1 MKFVFKFNDIIIK
14 DATMKLPLMYEAS
27 MSSFIEKVEANP
39 PTNFDDMVPFESL
52 EQLEFES
59 EFYKECV
66 IP

>member
-1 MKFVFKFNDIIIK
+1 
-14 DATMKLPLMYEAS
+14 